1 MLSSSYKE
9 KGSQFVVKK
18 DDMVITASSRYLVV
32 GVVWNSVV
40 QVFLIR
46 DRLVAKDSHKPSIQS
61 LIARMV
67 ER

>member
-1 MLSSSYKE
+1 M
-9 KGSQFVVKK
+9 VV
-18 DDMVITASSRYLVV
+18 TASSPYLVV

-46 DRLVAKDSHKPSIQS
+46 DRLVAKDSHKPGIKS